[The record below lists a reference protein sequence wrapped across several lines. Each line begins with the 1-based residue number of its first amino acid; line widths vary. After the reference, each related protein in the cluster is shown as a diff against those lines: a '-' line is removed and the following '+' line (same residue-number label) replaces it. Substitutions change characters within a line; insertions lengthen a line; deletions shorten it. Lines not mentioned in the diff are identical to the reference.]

1 MNYSNVLGGV
11 ISKRTDT
18 GIQITTSNL
27 TDKMLNIERNIP
39 ELNTVDDVISQIEY
53 VTMKTH
59 FSSKYAGVDEFTGK
73 YYKEHDFFNE
83 DDDDNF
89 QLKSMLIPGCNTFVT
104 FPRGSVL
111 YHSDNQILF
120 DFACIQYYIDNCAI
134 PISLTNLDDTIL
146 YRINRS
152 DGTQHNSIIKGN
164 YSLRISKTRGKPI
177 IEQHFMNDKTDPLSN
192 NKTTN
197 VYKAVMI
204 DEFFETNNI
213 KLFTIKLPYINIENY
228 TKTILSLELTE
239 KLINF
244 YNNHIDLHLKIYEE
258 YLEKYG
264 LVTIEN
270 DMLTLNL

>member
-1 MNYSNVLGGV
+1 
-11 ISKRTDT
+11 
-18 GIQITTSNL
+18 
-27 TDKMLNIERNIP
+27 
-39 ELNTVDDVISQIEY
+39 
-53 VTMKTH
+53 
-59 FSSKYAGVDEFTGK
+59 
-73 YYKEHDFFNE
+73 
-83 DDDDNF
+83 
-89 QLKSMLIPGCNTFVT
+89 
-104 FPRGSVL
+104 
-111 YHSDNQILF
+111 
-120 DFACIQYYIDNCAI
+120 
-134 PISLTNLDDTIL
+134 
-146 YRINRS
+146 
-152 DGTQHNSIIKGN
+152 
-164 YSLRISKTRGKPI
+164 
-177 IEQHFMNDKTDPLSN
+177 MNDKTDPLSN